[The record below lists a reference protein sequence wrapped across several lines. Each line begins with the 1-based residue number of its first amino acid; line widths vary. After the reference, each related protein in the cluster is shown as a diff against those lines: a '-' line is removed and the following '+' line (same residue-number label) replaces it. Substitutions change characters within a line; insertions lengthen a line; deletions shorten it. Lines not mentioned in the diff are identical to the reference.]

1 MKKQYIQPESELILL
16 QPAQLIAASP
26 GANDQTDP
34 GLSSRELLDLESA
47 GVSEFPELEQLLN
60 M

>member
-1 MKKQYIQPESELILL
+1 MEKQYIQPASELILL

-34 GLSSRELLDLESA
+34 GLTRELLDLESA

>member
-1 MKKQYIQPESELILL
+1 MKKQYIQPASELILL

-26 GANDQTDP
+26 GANDQIDP
-34 GLSSRELLDLESA
+34 GLTRELSGFDDSD
-47 GVSEFPELEQLLN
+47 FEQLLN

>member
-1 MKKQYIQPESELILL
+1 MKKQYIQPASELILL

-34 GLSSRELLDLESA
+34 SLTRELPGFDLED
-47 GVSEFPELEQLLN
+47 PELEQLLN

>member
-1 MKKQYIQPESELILL
+1 MKKQYIQPASELILL
-16 QPAQLIAASP
+16 QPAQLIAARP
-26 GANDQTDP
+26 GANDQIDP
-34 GLSSRELLDLESA
+34 GLTRELPDLESA

>member
-1 MKKQYIQPESELILL
+1 MKKQYIQPASELILL

-26 GANDQTDP
+26 GANDQINP
-34 GLSSRELLDLESA
+34 GMSSRELPSFDLED
-47 GVSEFPELEQLLN
+47 PELERLLN

>member
-1 MKKQYIQPESELILL
+1 MKKQYIQPASELILL

-34 GLSSRELLDLESA
+34 GLTRELPGFDLED
-47 GVSEFPELEQLLN
+47 PELERLLN